1 MKLRY
6 FLFPF
11 SFFYGLITSIRN
23 TLYDNNLLS
32 SKSHELKTIVVGNL
46 STGGTGKSPFVLY
59 LIELLNKE
67 KNLGILSRGYGRKTS
82 GYLSLSNDSKA
93 DEVGDEPLMFLQNSL
108 GRIQVSVCEDRNE
121 GINRMIKDN
130 SNLECI
136 ILDDAFQHRK
146 LKSGFNILLTT
157 FQDPFFNDYLLPA
170 GNLRELRKGALRSDV
185 IVVTKCPSDLT
196 QNQKVYFEKKLKKY
210 EKPVFFSNIQYGQI
224 KSFTQEAE
232 QIKSILLVAGIAN
245 PKNMFEYL
253 NKNYY
258 VEEFMFSDHHNYT
271 QADIQKIHQKFD
283 TFASDSKAI
292 VTTLKDFMRLKD
304 KIHDWGLKEYPWYVL
319 PITIEID
326 RETEFIKLIKDYVG

>member
-82 GYLSLSNDSKA
+82 GYLALSADSKA

-170 GNLRELRKGALRSDV
+170 GNLRELRKGALRSNV

-224 KSFTQEAE
+224 KSFTKEAE

-304 KIHDWGLKEYPWYVL
+304 KIHDWGLNEYPWYVL

>member
-67 KNLGILSRGYGRKTS
+67 KNLGILSRGYGRKS
-82 GYLSLSNDSKA
+82 KGYLSLSNDSKA

-108 GRIQVSVCEDRNE
+108 GRIQASVCEDRNE
-121 GINRMIKDN
+121 GINSMISDN

-170 GNLRELRKGALRSDV
+170 GNLRELRKGALRSNV

-210 EKPVFFSNIQYGQI
+210 ERPVFFSNIQYGQI
-224 KSFTQEAE
+224 KSFTKEAE

-304 KIHDWGLKEYPWYVL
+304 KIHDWGLNEYPWYVL

>member
-1 MKLRY
+1 
-6 FLFPF
+6 
-11 SFFYGLITSIRN
+11 
-23 TLYDNNLLS
+23 
-32 SKSHELKTIVVGNL
+32 VGNL

-82 GYLSLSNDSKA
+82 GYLALSADSKA

-170 GNLRELRKGALRSDV
+170 GNLRELRKGALRSNV

-224 KSFTQEAE
+224 KSFTKEAE

-304 KIHDWGLKEYPWYVL
+304 KIHDWGLNEYPWYVL

>member
-1 MKLRY
+1 
-6 FLFPF
+6 
-11 SFFYGLITSIRN
+11 
-23 TLYDNNLLS
+23 
-32 SKSHELKTIVVGNL
+32 VGNL

>member
-82 GYLSLSNDSKA
+82 GYLALSADSKA

-224 KSFTQEAE
+224 KSFTKEAE

-304 KIHDWGLKEYPWYVL
+304 KIHDWGLNEYPWYVL